1 MRLDGGFAFASTNQ
15 IIRSVRH
22 SSCLELDMAK
32 VSLAVSESPSLLV
45 RHSEPESESDAV
57 SATVTAIRHDRW
69 RRRPRRSHRS
79 MHEIEC
85 TGIGFEQFDGSTCAR
100 PRHNSQHFSP
110 TPLTQPPIHPST
122 CTYTHLDPHP
132 YRPVIRPSIRPCPSG
147 PRPPPFDVWRE
158 STFDG
163 RSVRTGFE
171 PCSNSLAALA
181 CLFQCWPICKL
192 NDCRWLLFSVPWYRV
207 GNDFFIFRY
216 PMAPDLLAIN
226 KIEVS

>member
-22 SSCLELDMAK
+22 SSWLELDMAK
-32 VSLAVSESPSLLV
+32 VSWPSPSPQVSLSVIPNPNRNPMPCRPQSQPSVMTGDVGVLV
-45 RHSEPESESDAV
+45 AVIVQCMKSSALASDLNSLMDQLAHV
-57 SATVTAIRHDRW
+57 PVITHNTFP
-69 RRRPRRSHRS
+69 RRP
-79 MHEIEC
+79 
-85 TGIGFEQFDGSTCAR
+85 D
-100 PRHNSQHFSP
+100 
-110 TPLTQPPIHPST
+110 PIHPSIHP

-163 RSVRTGFE
+163 RSVRTGIE